1 MSEENEGVS
10 EALGNSNNR
19 LSSIMDFDYEPEKKL
34 VPENEVEP
42 DDKKPAPSN
51 EPAKEKVKANA
62 AKTDKPAKK
71 ESESEEETEEDEE
84 EVEEEEEEKVESEKK
99 KLKYKVD
106 GEEIEGE
113 FSDEDL
119 SSAVSAKAAN
129 LKRLNELN
137 IERKKIGA
145 ENTELKDTV
154 EYVKKEMH
162 GIRGSFEK
170 DIEAFK
176 KNGVVSGNP
185 LAPIYKLLDNMGLDT
200 ASFDKAALFYFLP
213 MAEKFSAL
221 SDEGR
226 DLFLSRHENEW
237 HKRKQA
243 TLKEQETQI
252 AETRRKSD
260 EENSALRQANLST
273 EQASELREELSE
285 MGIKDITT
293 KKVIEWH
300 QVKPSYLRAQG
311 IAQKVPGTNVNK
323 IARVFIDFPD
333 TTDEEILE
341 QLGHKELEK
350 KNVSQEL
357 AQSKS
362 KTTGTKP
369 KSKDKIEEEVDKMF
383 GKMFRR

>member
-19 LSSIMDFDYEPEKKL
+19 LSSIMDLDYEPEKKL

-62 AKTDKPAKK
+62 AKTDKPDKK
-71 ESESEEETEEDEE
+71 ESESEEETEEEE
-84 EVEEEEEEKVESEKK
+84 EVEEEEEEEKVESEKK

-137 IERKKIGA
+137 VERKKIGA

-350 KNVSQEL
+350 KNVGQEL
-357 AQSKS
+357 AQSKP